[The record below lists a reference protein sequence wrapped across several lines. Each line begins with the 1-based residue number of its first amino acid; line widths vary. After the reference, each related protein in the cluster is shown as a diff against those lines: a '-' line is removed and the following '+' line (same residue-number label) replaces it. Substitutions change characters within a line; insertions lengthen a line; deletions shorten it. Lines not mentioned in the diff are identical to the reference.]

1 LPQVSKFR
9 QAGALAL
16 QLKEWA
22 AAKVWFPARPIRDI
36 ILRLH
41 PPSAE
46 ESVAIERAA
55 SQRNASRRDA
65 ATTFLFLAFAL
76 GALWFV
82 CCRHLSEEWRFNEQY
97 SYGWFVPFF
106 VAYLFWLRR
115 EDRPPPEVRSSKL
128 EIRSWIAIFLIIASA
143 VILLPLRVFEVA
155 SSDYRPLSWLH
166 AFAVVTITLSIIY
179 LIGGSSWLRHFAIP
193 VLFFLTAVPWVTAIE
208 APVIEGLMR
217 GVAAI
222 AAEVLAMF
230 GIPAQA
236 EGNLMRLPNGL
247 IGVNEACSGV
257 RSLQTSIMIGLL
269 FGELKR
275 LTFWQRF
282 FLVVAGVSI
291 ALFANFLRV
300 LFLVS
305 MAARAHD
312 ISVVNKWHDLAGY
325 GIWVLVFVGTMAIAW
340 RLGRRAG
347 STEQGARSRE
357 QGDQRS
363 EIRSQRSDPVGRALP
378 AAEPVDAGKRERLPY
393 NSHLPASSSKLLLFL
408 FIWLVLVE
416 IGVEAWYRMHE
427 RNLIATP
434 AWSVRWPEDAP
445 SYREI
450 KTDERVRELLRFDSA
465 HEALW
470 RSPNLAETNYM
481 FFFRWNAGSGTI
493 LRARAHRP
501 DICLPSAGWKQLGT
515 DRVESFRIS
524 RGRSLAFRRF
534 TFGHIESKEMPVRA
548 HAYYCLREDHV
559 HAAEKDRQDLYS
571 NWDLADRWRVVKDG
585 IRNLGQ
591 QVLEVIILA
600 PAGVDEKVIDQRFG
614 EMLRNVVIL
623 DDDNRTTRAKS
634 SSLWSIVPW
643 SF

>member
-1 LPQVSKFR
+1 MEKS
-9 QAGALAL
+9 
-16 QLKEWA
+16 
-22 AAKVWFPARPIRDI
+22 
-36 ILRLH
+36 
-41 PPSAE
+41 
-46 ESVAIERAA
+46 
-55 SQRNASRRDA
+55 ASRQDASHRDA
-65 ATTFLFLAFAL
+65 ATTVLFLALAL

-106 VAYLFWLRR
+106 VAYLFWLRW
-115 EDRPPPEVRSSKL
+115 EDRPDPEVRGQKSD
-128 EIRSWIAIFLIIASA
+128 IRKWVAVLLMVGAA

-155 SSDYRPLSWLH
+155 SSEYRPLSWLH

-179 LIGGSSWLRHFAIP
+179 LIGGGSWLRHFAIP

-217 GVAAI
+217 SVAAI

-236 EGNLMRLPNGL
+236 EGNLMRLPSGL
-247 IGVNEACSGV
+247 VGVNEACSGV

-275 LTFWQRF
+275 LSLWQRI
-282 FLVVAGVSI
+282 FLVIAGVGI

-305 MAARAHD
+305 MASRAHD
-312 ISVVNKWHDLAGY
+312 VSVVNKWHDIAGY
-325 GIWVLVFVGTMAIAW
+325 GILGLVFIGTMAIAW
-340 RLGRRAG
+340 RLGRR
-347 STEQGARSRE
+347 RE
-357 QGDQRS
+357 TTRLQEYETTRPQDTRQQDRGPVVS
-363 EIRSQRSDPVGRALP
+363 SQRSDGP
-378 AAEPVDAGKRERLPY
+378 AWK
-393 NSHLPASSSKLLLFL
+393 KLLAPRSLLRTGVLL
-408 FIWLVLVE
+408 FIWLVFVE

-427 RNLIATP
+427 RTTTATP

-445 SYREI
+445 GYRDI
-450 KTDERVRELLRFDSA
+450 KTDERVRELLRFDFA
-465 HEALW
+465 REAFW

-524 RGRSLAFRRF
+524 PGRSLAFRRF
-534 TFGHIESKEMPVRA
+534 TFGHIESRGTPVRA
-548 HAYYCLREDHV
+548 HAYYCLHEDRV

-571 NWDLADRWRVVKDG
+571 NWDLADRRRVVKDG

-614 EMLRNVVIL
+614 EMLPALIAPENAETVKR
-623 DDDNRTTRAKS
+623 
-634 SSLWSIVPW
+634 
-643 SF
+643 

>member
-1 LPQVSKFR
+1 
-9 QAGALAL
+9 
-16 QLKEWA
+16 
-22 AAKVWFPARPIRDI
+22 
-36 ILRLH
+36 
-41 PPSAE
+41 
-46 ESVAIERAA
+46 
-55 SQRNASRRDA
+55 
-65 ATTFLFLAFAL
+65 
-76 GALWFV
+76 
-82 CCRHLSEEWRFNEQY
+82 
-97 SYGWFVPFF
+97 
-106 VAYLFWLRR
+106 
-115 EDRPPPEVRSSKL
+115 
-128 EIRSWIAIFLIIASA
+128 
-143 VILLPLRVFEVA
+143 VFEVA

-179 LIGGSSWLRHFAIP
+179 LIGGGSWLRHFAFP

-217 GVAAI
+217 SVAAI

-236 EGNLMRLPNGL
+236 EGNLMRLPSGL
-247 IGVNEACSGV
+247 VGVNEACSGV

-275 LTFWQRF
+275 LSLGQRI
-282 FLVVAGVSI
+282 FLVVAGVGI

-305 MAARAHD
+305 MASRAHD
-312 ISVVNKWHDLAGY
+312 VSVVNKWHDLAGY
-325 GIWVLVFVGTMAIAW
+325 GILVLVFIGTMAIAW

-347 STEQGARSRE
+347 STEQGARSKESESRGQRTE
-357 QGDQRS
+357 VGGQRS
-363 EIRSQRSDPVGRALP
+363 EGAALRAPRSLLQAPGSQL
-378 AAEPVDAGKRERLPY
+378 
-393 NSHLPASSSKLLLFL
+393 NSLLLAPCSLL

-427 RNLIATP
+427 RTTIATP
-434 AWSVRWPEDAP
+434 AWSARWPEDAP
-445 SYREI
+445 GYREI

-465 HEALW
+465 HEAVW

-481 FFFRWNAGSGTI
+481 FFFRWNPGSGTI

-524 RGRSLAFRRF
+524 PGRSLAFRHF
-534 TFGHIESKEMPVRA
+534 TFGHIESKETPVRA
-548 HAYYCLREDHV
+548 HAYYCLHEDRV

-571 NWDLADRWRVVKDG
+571 NWDLADRWRVVKNG
-585 IRNLGQ
+585 IRNMGQ

-600 PAGVDEKVIDQRFG
+600 PAGVDEKVINQRFG
-614 EMLRNVVIL
+614 EMLPALV
-623 DDDNRTTRAKS
+623 A
-634 SSLWSIVPW
+634 PEG
-643 SF
+643 

>member
-1 LPQVSKFR
+1 M
-9 QAGALAL
+9 
-16 QLKEWA
+16 
-22 AAKVWFPARPIRDI
+22 
-36 ILRLH
+36 
-41 PPSAE
+41 
-46 ESVAIERAA
+46 ER
-55 SQRNASRRDA
+55 SASRQDASHRDA
-65 ATTFLFLAFAL
+65 AVLFLALAL

-106 VAYLFWLRR
+106 VAFLFWLRW
-115 EDRPPPEVRSSKL
+115 EDRPSPDVRGQKS
-128 EIRSWIAIFLIIASA
+128 EIRKWVAVLLMVCAAI
-143 VILLPLRVFEVA
+143 ILLPLRVFEVA
-155 SSDYRPLSWLH
+155 SSDYRPLGWLH

-179 LIGGSSWLRHFAIP
+179 LIGGGPWLRHFAFP
-193 VLFFLTAVPWVTAIE
+193 VLFLLTAVPWVTAIE
-208 APVIEGLMR
+208 APIIEGLMR

-222 AAEVLAMF
+222 AAETLALF
-230 GIPAQA
+230 GIPAEA
-236 EGNLMRLPNGL
+236 EGNLLRLPFGL
-247 IGVNEACSGV
+247 VGVNEACSGV

-275 LTFWQRF
+275 LSFWQRI
-282 FLVVAGVSI
+282 FLVVAGVGI

-305 MAARAHD
+305 MASRAHD
-312 ISVVNKWHDLAGY
+312 VSVVNKWHDLAGY
-325 GIWVLVFVGTMAIAW
+325 GILVLVFIGTMAIAW

-347 STEQGARSRE
+347 TSEVR
-357 QGDQRS
+357 DQKS
-363 EIRSQRSDPVGRALP
+363 EIRSQRSDG
-378 AAEPVDAGKRERLPY
+378 D
-393 NSHLPASSSKLLLFL
+393 ASSARLQAPRSPLTSLLDAPRSMLFLFL

-427 RNLIATP
+427 RGAIATP

-445 SYREI
+445 GYQEI

-470 RSPNLAETNYM
+470 RSPHLAETNYM

-501 DICLPSAGWKQLGT
+501 DICLPSAGWKQLGP
-515 DRVESFRIS
+515 DRVESFPIS
-524 RGRSLAFRRF
+524 PGRSLAFRRF
-534 TFGHIESKEMPVRA
+534 TFGHIESKETPVRA
-548 HAYYCLREDHV
+548 HAYYCLHEDRV

-571 NWDLADRWRVVKDG
+571 NWDLADRWRVVKHG

-600 PAGVDEKVIDQRFG
+600 PAGVDEKVIDQRFQ
-614 EMLRNVVIL
+614 EMLPEVVV
-623 DDDNRTTRAKS
+623 RSER
-634 SSLWSIVPW
+634 
-643 SF
+643 

>member
-1 LPQVSKFR
+1 MHTQHATQVT
-9 QAGALAL
+9 G
-16 QLKEWA
+16 
-22 AAKVWFPARPIRDI
+22 
-36 ILRLH
+36 
-41 PPSAE
+41 
-46 ESVAIERAA
+46 IER
-55 SQRNASRRDA
+55 SASRQDTSHRDA
-65 ATTFLFLAFAL
+65 ATTVLFLALAL

-106 VAYLFWLRR
+106 VAYLFWLRW
-115 EDRPPPEVRSSKL
+115 EDRPKVEAGSREHGARSFAVVL
-128 EIRSWIAIFLIIASA
+128 IVGAAI
-143 VILLPLRVFEVA
+143 ILLPLRVFEVA
-155 SSDYRPLSWLH
+155 SSDYRPLGWLH
-166 AFAVVTITLSIIY
+166 AFAVVTITLSIVY
-179 LIGGSSWLRHFAIP
+179 LIGGGSWLRHFAIP

-217 GVAAI
+217 SVAAI

-236 EGNLMRLPNGL
+236 EGNLMRLPSGL
-247 IGVNEACSGV
+247 VGVNEACSGV

-275 LTFWQRF
+275 LSLWQRI
-282 FLVVAGVSI
+282 FLVVAGVGI
-291 ALFANFLRV
+291 ALLANFLRV

-305 MAARAHD
+305 MASRAHD
-312 ISVVNKWHDLAGY
+312 VSVVNKWHDLAGY
-325 GIWVLVFVGTMAIAW
+325 GILVLVFIGTMAIAW
-340 RLGRRAG
+340 RLGRRRE
-347 STEQGARSRE
+347 TTRLQGYETTRPQDNGTTR
-357 QGDQRS
+357 QQDRG
-363 EIRSQRSDPVGRALP
+363 PVVSGQWSHGPAWKRLLAL
-378 AAEPVDAGKRERLPY
+378 Y
-393 NSHLPASSSKLLLFL
+393 SLLFA
-408 FIWLVLVE
+408 WLLAVE

-427 RNLIATP
+427 RTTIPTA

-445 SYREI
+445 GYREI

-481 FFFRWNAGSGTI
+481 FFFRWNPGSGTI

-524 RGRSLAFRRF
+524 PGRSLAFRCF
-534 TFGHIESKEMPVRA
+534 TFGRIESKETPVRA
-548 HAYYCLREDHV
+548 HAYYCLHEDRV

-571 NWDLADRWRVVKDG
+571 NWDLADRWRVVKEG

-614 EMLRNVVIL
+614 EMLPALIAPENAETLKR
-623 DDDNRTTRAKS
+623 
-634 SSLWSIVPW
+634 
-643 SF
+643 

>member
-1 LPQVSKFR
+1 LHTQRATQVT
-9 QAGALAL
+9 G
-16 QLKEWA
+16 
-22 AAKVWFPARPIRDI
+22 I
-36 ILRLH
+36 
-41 PPSAE
+41 
-46 ESVAIERAA
+46 ES
-55 SQRNASRRDA
+55 SASRPDASHRDA
-65 ATTFLFLAFAL
+65 ATTILLLALGL

-106 VAYLFWLRR
+106 VAYLFWLRW
-115 EDRPPPEVRSSKL
+115 EDRPGPEVRGQKS
-128 EIRSWIAIFLIIASA
+128 EIRKWVA
-143 VILLPLRVFEVA
+143 VLLMVGAAVTLLPLRVFEVA

-166 AFAVVTITLSIIY
+166 AFAVVTITLSIVY
-179 LIGGSSWLRHFAIP
+179 LIGGGSWLRHFAIP

-217 GVAAI
+217 SVAAI
-222 AAEVLAMF
+222 AAEVLALF

-236 EGNLMRLPNGL
+236 EGNLMRLPSGL
-247 IGVNEACSGV
+247 VGVNEACSGV

-275 LTFWQRF
+275 LSLWQRI
-282 FLVVAGVSI
+282 FLVIAGVSI

-305 MAARAHD
+305 MASRAHD
-312 ISVVNKWHDLAGY
+312 VSVVNKWHDLAGY
-325 GIWVLVFVGTMAIAW
+325 GILVLVFIGTMWLAG
-340 RLGRRAG
+340 RMGRRR
-347 STEQGARSRE
+347 TEERSR
-357 QGDQRS
+357 RS
-363 EIRSQRSDPVGRALP
+363 EVRGQRSDLVGQALP
-378 AAEPVDAGKRERLPY
+378 PAEPVDAGKRERLPY
-393 NSHLPASSSKLLLFL
+393 NSQLSPPRSMLFLLL
-408 FIWLVLVE
+408 FIWLVAVE

-427 RNLIATP
+427 RTTIATP
-434 AWSVRWPEDAP
+434 AWSVRWPEDARG
-445 SYREI
+445 YREI

-481 FFFRWNAGSGTI
+481 FFFRWNPGSGTI

-515 DRVESFRIS
+515 DRVESFRIGP
-524 RGRSLAFRRF
+524 GRSLAFRCF
-534 TFGHIESKEMPVRA
+534 TFGHIESKETPVRA
-548 HAYYCLREDHV
+548 HAYYCLHEDRV

-600 PAGVDEKVIDQRFG
+600 PARVDEKVIDQRFG
-614 EMLRNVVIL
+614 EMLPALVAPENAETLKR
-623 DDDNRTTRAKS
+623 
-634 SSLWSIVPW
+634 
-643 SF
+643 

>member
-1 LPQVSKFR
+1 
-9 QAGALAL
+9 
-16 QLKEWA
+16 
-22 AAKVWFPARPIRDI
+22 
-36 ILRLH
+36 LH
-41 PPSAE
+41 PPPAA

-55 SQRNASRRDA
+55 SQRHAVTRRPL
-65 ATTFLFLAFAL
+65 TFSFLALAL

-82 CCRHLSEEWRFNEQY
+82 CCRNLSEEWRFNEQY

-106 VAYLFWLRR
+106 VAYLFWLRW
-115 EDRPPPEVRSSKL
+115 EDRPSPESRS
-128 EIRSWIAIFLIIASA
+128 EVGSWCAAILIAGAAI
-143 VILLPLRVFEVA
+143 ILLPLRVFEVA
-155 SSDYRPLSWLH
+155 SSDYRPLGWLH

-179 LIGGSSWLRHFAIP
+179 LIGGGSWLRHFAIP

-208 APVIEGLMR
+208 APIIEGLMR
-217 GVAAI
+217 SVAAI

-236 EGNLMRLPNGL
+236 EGNLLRLPFGL
-247 IGVNEACSGV
+247 VGVNEACSGV

-275 LTFWQRF
+275 LSFGQRI
-282 FLVVAGVSI
+282 FLVVAGVGI

-305 MAARAHD
+305 MASRAHD
-312 ISVVNKWHDLAGY
+312 VSVVNKWHDLAGY
-325 GIWVLVFVGTMAIAW
+325 GILVLVFVGTMWLASKI
-340 RLGRRAG
+340 GGKKMIGGTG
-347 STEQGARSRE
+347 SVPSSNQRDDTEVVPPP
-357 QGDQRS
+357 
-363 EIRSQRSDPVGRALP
+363 ITVHLFP
-378 AAEPVDAGKRERLPY
+378 AML
-393 NSHLPASSSKLLLFL
+393 L

-416 IGVEAWYRMHE
+416 IGVEAWYRIHE
-427 RNLIATP
+427 RATIPVP
-434 AWSVRWPEDAP
+434 AWSVRWPDDAP
-445 SYREI
+445 GYQEI

-465 HEALW
+465 HEAVW
-470 RSPNLAETNYM
+470 RSRNLAETNYM

-515 DRVESFRIS
+515 DRIESFRIS
-524 RGRSLAFRRF
+524 PGHTLAFRRF
-534 TFGHIESKEMPVRA
+534 TFGHIESKDAPVRA
-548 HAYYCLREDHV
+548 HAYYCLHEDRV

-614 EMLRNVVIL
+614 EILRNVVIS
-623 DDDNRTTRAKS
+623 DDDETTDNRATRPTS
-634 SSLWSIVPW
+634 SGLWSVVSSPVV
-643 SF
+643 F